1 MIPYFLIDE
10 ELVDLQETLKD
21 VIVEIRHPHL
31 SKNVQFLRKF
41 VLAAASTFVKERPML
56 KTPEGE
62 LMEIKPIKEE
72 PEIIK
77 KLQPQKP
84 LQMQLVEVPVGYEVY
99 PTPEPGKGLQ
109 VYSAKPVIHKKMVH
123 PHSEYII
130 LIKDYMENKVLAS
143 AEANEIYKVHEPIL
157 TPNDEKVFDK
167 VISKNAKNMK
177 EGWELIEYY
186 AEKYEARDL
195 TNIKYY
201 VANKLFALGEIEPL
215 LHDDH
220 ISSISCSGVNKFVEI
235 VYEGRKLKTNLLFK
249 TQEDLNSFL
258 LSIAKKTNNKLD
270 KDNPTLDTQLRGFR
284 VHCVFGIETSSKFT
298 LTRI

>member
-1 MIPYFLIDE
+1 M
-10 ELVDLQETLKD
+10 DLQDTLKD

-41 VLAAASTFVKERPML
+41 VLAAVSTFVKKPTVL

-62 LMEIKPIKEE
+62 IKELKPIKKEPKKIEE
-72 PEIIK
+72 
-77 KLQPQKP
+77 LQPQKP
-84 LQMQLVEVPVGYEVY
+84 LQMQLVEVPVGYDIY
-99 PTPEPGKGLQ
+99 PVPEPGKGLQ

-143 AEANEIYKVHEPIL
+143 AEANKIYKVHEPIL
-157 TPNDEKVFDK
+157 TPNDEKVFEK
-167 VISKNAKNMK
+167 VISKNPKNMK

-186 AEKYEARDL
+186 AKKYEARDL

-201 VANKLFALGEIEPL
+201 VVNKLFALGEIESL

-220 ISSISCSGVNKFVEI
+220 ITSISCSGVNQFVEV
-235 VYEGRKLKTNLLFK
+235 VYEGRKLNTNLLFK
-249 TQEDLNSFL
+249 TKEDLDYFL
-258 LSIAKKTNNKLD
+258 LSIARKTNNKLD
-270 KDNPTLDTQLRGFR
+270 KANPTLDTQVRGFR
-284 VHCVFGIETSSKFT
+284 VHCVLGIETNSKFT